1 MAHELEIENDTAK
14 MFSVKETPWHH
25 LGTILPEAPTSEE
38 AIVAAG
44 LDWEVEKRQL
54 YFDPTRHE
62 PQKADGQFAVVRK
75 SDDRYLGG
83 AGKGWQPLQNKQ
95 AFSFFDPFIESGE
108 ATFETAG
115 SLDGGRRIWILA
127 KINRDPIEV
136 VKGDIVEKYVLLSN
150 YHRAGCAVRGALT
163 PIRVVCANTEAMAFN
178 NKKTQVFK
186 ATHSKRMNERLTD
199 VQGQIAQAE
208 SAFKQTAE
216 FYRQFARKNV
226 TKVETIQFINNVFNF
241 ADVVNAGREQ
251 AFKDKM
257 TDTIIRLF
265 ETGRGSEIKG
275 VRGTAWGLYNAVT
288 EFVQHEEGH
297 AKLADNRLNSSWFGR
312 GMDINVRAF
321 DAAKE
326 LVAA

>member
-1 MAHELEIENDTAK
+1 MAHEIEIVNGNAR
-14 MFSVKETPWHH
+14 MFSVKETPWHK
-25 LGTILPEAPTSEE
+25 LGIILPEAPTSGD

-54 YFDPTRHE
+54 YFDPTKLT
-62 PQKADGQFAVVRK
+62 PPKADGQFAVVRK
-75 SDDRYLGG
+75 TDNRYLGG
-83 AGKGWQPLQNKQ
+83 AGKSWQPLQNKQ

-115 SLDGGRRIWILA
+115 SLDNGKRIWILA

-150 YHRAGCAVRGALT
+150 YHKAGCAVRGALT

-186 ATHSKRMNERLTD
+186 ATHSKRMNELLLD

-208 SAFKQTAE
+208 AAFKQTAE
-216 FYRQFARKNV
+216 FYKRFAQKQV
-226 TKVETIQFINNVFNF
+226 KQSEVIQFINNVFEYP
-241 ADVVNAGREQ
+241 DVVKRGREQ
-251 AFKDKM
+251 AFKDKQ
-257 TDTIIRLF
+257 TQTIIRLF
-265 ETGRGSEIKG
+265 ETGRGTEIKG
-275 VRGTAWGLYNAVT
+275 VRGTAWGLYNAAT
-288 EFVQHEEGH
+288 EFISHENGKTHE
-297 AKLADNRLNSSWFGR
+297 KILNSAWFGQ
-312 GMDINVRAF
+312 GMDLNVRAF
-321 DAAKE
+321 NAAKE